1 MAHGKHNRQKREH
14 LALHVASGGSVAA
27 FARDQGIPRRTCYL
41 WTKEAG
47 FTSKVSGYRDRILDK
62 LVGRL
67 AKLGGKAVSGIG
79 VLAAKS
85 ESESIR
91 LAACRA
97 ILSDLISIG
106 TYTANARQFAAME
119 TRLDALERTTNAE
132 SNRPPTIT
140 S

>member
-14 LALHVASGGSVAA
+14 LALHVACGGSVAA
-27 FARDQGIPRRTCYL
+27 FAREQEIPRRTCYL
-41 WTKEAG
+41 WTKEPG
-47 FTSKVSGYRDRILDK
+47 FVSKTAGYRDKILDK

-67 AKLGGKAVSGIG
+67 AKLGGKAVSGIS
-79 VLAAKS
+79 VLASKS

-119 TRLDALERTTNAE
+119 TRLDALERATTDAE
-132 SNRPPTIT
+132 HKPAT
-140 S
+140 

>member
-1 MAHGKHNRQKREH
+1 MAHGKHPKQRREH
-14 LALHVASGGSVAA
+14 LALHVACGGSVAA
-27 FARDQGIPRRTCYL
+27 FSRDQEIPRRTCYL

-47 FTSKVSGYRDRILDK
+47 FAQKVSGYRDKILDK

-67 AKLGGKAVSGIG
+67 AKLGGKAVAGIG
-79 VLAAKS
+79 VLATKG

-106 TYTANARQFAAME
+106 NYQASARQITELVSRIAQLEA
-119 TRLDALERTTNAE
+119 ALENQ
-132 SNRPPTIT
+132 SGDHRPTE
-140 S
+140 